1 MENHEFRP
9 IRNWNE
15 DDRPREKLNQK
26 GASSL
31 SDAELL
37 AILIGSGTRQYSALD
52 LARMVLHR
60 AGTNLVELSKMPGYQ
75 LREIRGI
82 GEARSII
89 ITAALE
95 LGRRRQ
101 GADVE
106 PRPVVRSSSD
116 LYRHMDFRIAHLS
129 HEEFWV
135 VALNQS
141 NRITGCRRISSGGIT
156 STVADVRIMLRYAL
170 EMNATSIALFHNH
183 PSGNLKPS
191 DADIRL
197 TKNVVQASTWMD
209 IRVLD
214 HIIIGET
221 GYFSFSDEHLM

>member
-1 MENHEFRP
+1 MESHDFRP
-9 IRNWNE
+9 IRSWNE
-15 DDRPREKLNQK
+15 DDRPREKLSQK
-26 GASSL
+26 GPSSL

-60 AGTNLVELSKMPGYQ
+60 ANNNLVELSKIPSYQ

-82 GEARSII
+82 GEARSVI

-101 GADVE
+101 GADAVA
-106 PRPVVRSSSD
+106 RPMIKSSND
-116 LYRHMDFRIAHLS
+116 LYRQMDYRISHLS

-135 VALNQS
+135 ASINQS
-141 NRITGCRRISSGGIT
+141 NRLIGCRQISSGGIT
-156 STVADVRIMLRYAL
+156 STVADVRLMLRYAL
-170 EMNATSIALFHNH
+170 ETHATSIALFHNH

-191 DADIRL
+191 DADLRL
-197 TKNVVQASTWMD
+197 TKNIVQAATWMD

-214 HIIIGET
+214 HIIIGDS
-221 GYFSFSDEHLM
+221 GYFSFADQQLL

>member
-1 MENHEFRP
+1 MESHDFRP
-9 IRNWNE
+9 IRSWNE
-15 DDRPREKLNQK
+15 DDRPREKLSQK
-26 GASSL
+26 GPSSL

-60 AGTNLVELSKMPGYQ
+60 ANNNLVELSKIPSYQ

-82 GEARSII
+82 GEARSVII
-89 ITAALE
+89 SAALE

-101 GADVE
+101 GADAAA
-106 PRPVVRSSSD
+106 RPTVKSSND
-116 LYRHMDFRIAHLS
+116 LYRHMDYRIAHLT

-135 VALNQS
+135 ASINQS

-156 STVADVRIMLRYAL
+156 STIADVRIMLRYAL

-197 TKNVVQASTWMD
+197 TKNIVQAATWMD

-214 HIIIGET
+214 HIIIGDS
-221 GYFSFSDEHLM
+221 GYFSFADQELL